1 MQKELDFLAVLH
13 HKCIFLTLWTGNSGV
28 RTSWAIF
35 KDGLLS
41 RMSLLSSMTQ
51 NIWEHFAALSA
62 IAAFFFCILIRV
74 SSYVQSNTSYWNQ
87 WMLSLW
93 VRQAHGGAY
102 LITRVSFWLVSWFM
116 FPYVHT
122 YREDLLIW
130 FYVTYPAFSCV
141 LMERPYSPLLCP
153 ALLQYFGFPWTAS
166 IRKVTS
172 DFVFKDSYLSIKML
186 HSSQY
191 SVSVATQPGFSCN
204 LLALCSITWS
214 WQQIYCKV

>member
-13 HKCIFLTLWTGNSGV
+13 HKCIFLTLWAVNLGV

-35 KDGLLS
+35 KEFIINDTKYLRAFCCPFCDCSLFLLY
-41 RMSLLSSMTQ
+41 
-51 NIWEHFAALSA
+51 
-62 IAAFFFCILIRV
+62 LIRV

-102 LITRVSFWLVSWFM
+102 QITRVSFWLVSWFM
-116 FPYVHT
+116 FSYVHT
-122 YREDLLIW
+122 YREDLLMW

-153 ALLQYFGFPWTAS
+153 ALLQYFGFSWTAL
-166 IRKVTS
+166 R
-172 DFVFKDSYLSIKML
+172 
-186 HSSQY
+186 
-191 SVSVATQPGFSCN
+191 
-204 LLALCSITWS
+204 
-214 WQQIYCKV
+214 